1 MEFSGALAGLSG
13 YEELADRVL
22 AARRE
27 ADDTHVTEYSPDGLI
42 TVVVNGRG
50 ELVELEL
57 DPRIYRDQNA
67 DALAETI
74 LATVRDACAAADRK
88 VARVVMG
95 LAPDGYAAEDDV
107 DTKFDPALHVL
118 GRYRGGR

>member
-1 MEFSGALAGLSG
+1 MEFSGALTGLSG
-13 YEELADRVL
+13 YEELADRIQ

-27 ADDTHVTEYSPDGLI
+27 ADDALITEYSQDGLV
-42 TVVVNGRG
+42 TAVVNGRS

-67 DALAETI
+67 DALAKTI
-74 LATVRDACAAADRK
+74 MATVRAACANADRG

-95 LAPDGYAAEDDV
+95 LAPNVYEDEDDV
-107 DTKFDPALHVL
+107 DTKFDPALHAL
-118 GRYRGGR
+118 GRYRGRS